1 MNTKLLDLIR
11 MRIYYTYITFDIN
24 GICYLYNWD
33 ATPDFSAAESL
44 NMSRMKI
51 KLREEALKRF
61 RVFFHKRRLICLEQ
75 KNCVDFQ

>member
-1 MNTKLLDLIR
+1 MIV
-11 MRIYYTYITFDIN
+11 IN
-24 GICYLYNWD
+24 ESGV
-33 ATPDFSAAESL
+33 APDFSAAESL